1 MHSVALEAQMKANE
15 VGAIQQLNKTLYL
28 GNIAPTVTDE
38 ELKTLFGCMVRIH
51 FRCPVRQS
59 PRVRSSLEMENCAGH
74 GD

>member
-38 ELKTLFGCMVRIH
+38 ELKTLFGCMVRIL
-51 FRCPVRQS
+51 FRFLSGAPEYHRHLQ
-59 PRVRSSLEMENCAGH
+59 MENCAGH